1 MLSPPPNI
9 NTPNMSS
16 IEQIMS
22 MVSALS
28 FEDKLRLN
36 VEIAKSLANVPEK
49 SSRKGKP
56 AAAGTLAWIAFLAH
70 VQKTMPERF
79 APPAAPK
86 DRMQIAKAI
95 KDEDLPAYELFV
107 KEWIEQNPAPEAA
120 APDASAAAPA
130 TAAAAAPA
138 EKPKRVISEEQKAKM
153 KAGREKKAAEK
164 KAAQEA
170 VQQAENAARAWAG
183 LPAAKPAKKAAKTP
197 AKKAAP
203 APTPSLLV
211 GGGGSVAA
219 AEDGEMQK
227 VDVDGDSFMLDP
239 ATNNLFG
246 IESDGTLGAFI
257 GRYQPGHADGNI
269 DFDAEEA

>member
-1 MLSPPPNI
+1 
-9 NTPNMSS
+9 
-16 IEQIMS
+16 

-120 APDASAAAPA
+120 AAATAAP
-130 TAAAAAPA
+130 AAAAAA
-138 EKPKRVISEEQKAKM
+138 EKPKRVISDEQKAKM

-164 KAAQEA
+164 KAAALQT
-170 VQQAENAARAWAG
+170 ENAARGWAG
-183 LPAAKPAKKAAKTP
+183 LPPTTEAPKSKKTP

-203 APTPSLLV
+203 TPAPAPMV
-211 GGGGSVAA
+211 GGGGSAAA
-219 AEDGEMQK
+219 AEEGEMQK
-227 VDVDGDSFMLDP
+227 VEVDDDSFMLDP

>member
-1 MLSPPPNI
+1 
-9 NTPNMSS
+9 
-16 IEQIMS
+16 

-70 VQKTMPERF
+70 VQKTMPDRF

-120 APDASAAAPA
+120 APE
-130 TAAAAAPA
+130 AAAAAPAAAAAA

-164 KAAQEA
+164 KAA
-170 VQQAENAARAWAG
+170 AG
-183 LPAAKPAKKAAKTP
+183 LPAATP
-197 AKKAAP
+197 AKTSGKKGKKATPAP
-203 APTPSLLV
+203 APTPAPMV

>member
-1 MLSPPPNI
+1 
-9 NTPNMSS
+9 MSS

-95 KDEDLPAYELFV
+95 KDEDTSAYETFV
-107 KEWIEQNPAPEAA
+107 KEWIEQNPAPVAEAA
-120 APDASAAAPA
+120 ATVAAATPAAAPA
-130 TAAAAAPA
+130 D
-138 EKPKRVISEEQKAKM
+138 KPKRVISDEQKAKM

-164 KAAQEA
+164 KAAALQT
-170 VQQAENAARAWAG
+170 ENAARVWAG
-183 LPAAKPAKKAAKTP
+183 LPPTTELPTSKKTPAKKPAAP

-203 APTPSLLV
+203 TPAPALMV
-211 GGGGSVAA
+211 GGGGSAA

-227 VDVDGDSFMLDP
+227 VEVDDDSFMLDP

-257 GRYQPGHADGNI
+257 GRYQPGHEDGNI